1 MASIGEQLLQPEEGW
16 RRYDETNIRAMI
28 EGTVWSK
35 DTSSYY
41 YGASSVLLQSA
52 DCSYKFKFY
61 GNKLRLISDR
71 NKNRPQ
77 NNTKLTIDGVEY
89 IANSYYSQPIGQTLT
104 IDLENLE
111 NSIHEVIISP
121 VQEGF
126 VVIDCIDINQ
136 DGYII
141 HPVLKQNKNVNKL
154 EIGEYIS
161 CNYSYPDGFTN
172 FNNGEDIN
180 FICVSCTDR
189 QSILISDKVIPNLS
203 FDEINQKGFIYGN
216 ELDNQPYKHNL
227 LIVRSLTGGSNNNGL
242 SEYDKYIVNSDLD
255 GLITPGDKT
264 IWNWDICSITS
275 SISASDNSKI
285 ITRGY
290 SSLTNYST
298 NNTFNNKGATFG
310 FRPVLIIKHLYIFPV
325 FDINYFGEINNC
337 FDITNIVL
345 DISIKK
351 PKAIIEIVNIN
362 NSNTLVST
370 DLIDIVNG
378 SLSVGYIFDKNDFEL
393 NKKNELKI
401 TLIDENNF
409 SSFIKINTFP
419 TEDKLFIFDYSITST
434 VIENKYSK
442 DRMIICANIKDNYNV
457 LYLNNDKY
465 ISVELEEFIDV
476 SKSIKLKFLLDKN
489 SSLISYGVAFI

>member
-1 MASIGEQLLQPEEGW
+1 MAIIGERLPKPEAGW
-16 RRYDETNIRAMI
+16 KRYDESDIRAVI
-28 EGTVWSK
+28 KGSFWGKEAHYVFYGG
-35 DTSSYY
+35 SSIWLK
-41 YGASSVLLQSA
+41 SIDS
-52 DCSYKFKFY
+52 SYKFKFY

-71 NKNRPQ
+71 NTNRPQ
-77 NNTKLTIDGVEY
+77 NNTKLIIDGVEHICNTY
-89 IANSYYSQPIGQTLT
+89 GQTSGQILI
-104 IDLENLE
+104 IDVVNLDD
-111 NSIHEVIISP
+111 SIHDVIISP
-121 VQEGF
+121 VKEGLAT
-126 VVIDCIDINQ
+126 IDCIDINE

-141 HPVLKQNKNVNKL
+141 DLPLEKNRIINKIKV
-154 EIGEYIS
+154 GEYIS
-161 CNYSYPDGFTN
+161 CNYNYNNGFTD
-172 FNNGEDIN
+172 FYSGIDMN
-180 FICVSCTDR
+180 FICVNHTDR
-189 QSILISDKVIPNLS
+189 ESILISDKVIPNLS

-264 IWNWDICSITS
+264 IWNWGICSITS
-275 SISASDNSKI
+275 SISASDNSRI

-298 NNTFNNKGATFG
+298 NNTFNNKGPTFG
-310 FRPVLIIKHLYIFPV
+310 FRPVLIIKHSYIFPV

-337 FDITNIVL
+337 FDITNIIL
-345 DISIKK
+345 DISIEK

-362 NSNTLVST
+362 NSNILVST

-419 TEDKLFIFDYSITST
+419 TEDKLFIFNYSITST

-465 ISVELEEFIDV
+465 ISVDLEEFIDV
-476 SKSIKLKFLLDKN
+476 SKSMKLKFLLDKN